1 MLTEQD
7 NKAKLVMERIDKI
20 ASLPILLAR
29 LDNRPGVFVM
39 GDFDRQGTGRFS
51 YLGLKPVEQL
61 TFEQNGEG
69 DPFEILNLETQ
80 KYQLDSTQDLP
91 APFVGGWVG
100 YLSYDLARYIER
112 LPDNVN
118 HDIPL
123 PLMYFGFYDAIAAWD
138 NQQKCGY
145 LLALDYPGQRES
157 TVSRRTRLRALCQV
171 EDESEKSDQVED
183 KQQSATLQYTAHL
196 VRQMESGIEHQ
207 AYLDKVARAIEY
219 IKAGD
224 IFEVNISQRFACPYQ
239 ESPSVLYEYLA
250 RHNPA
255 GYATLIVA
263 ADHAVISASPELFL
277 SRRGSRIITRPIK
290 GTAPRGANEQEDR
303 VNREWLLHSD
313 KDRSELNMII
323 DLERN
328 DLGRICQYGT
338 VKVLAEREIE
348 EHPTVLHTVS
358 TIAGDLWDKT
368 GISDIFRATFPGGSI
383 TGAPKIRSMEI
394 IDELEPT
401 ARSVYTG
408 SIGWIGING
417 DMDLN
422 IAIRTIILSAQKAY
436 AQVGGAIV
444 ADSDPQAEYDETLA
458 KAAAL
463 VRALWATGNAK
474 GKIK

>member
-1 MLTEQD
+1 MLIEQD
-7 NKAKLVMERIDKI
+7 KKAKLVIERIEEI
-20 ASLPILLAR
+20 ASLPVLLER

-39 GDFDRQGTGRFS
+39 GDFDRRGVGRFS
-51 YLGLKPVEQL
+51 YLGLKPAEQL
-61 TFEQNGEG
+61 VFEQKAEG
-69 DPFEILNLETQ
+69 DPFEILHREILRF
-80 KYQLDSTQDLP
+80 QLDKTYHLP

-100 YLSYDLARYIER
+100 YLSYDLGRHIER
-112 LPDNVN
+112 LPDNVD
-118 HDIPL
+118 HDIGL

-138 NQQKCGY
+138 NQEKCGY
-145 LLALDYPGQRES
+145 LLALDYPEQKES
-157 TVSRRTRLRALCQV
+157 TENRLTRLRGICQV
-171 EDESEKSDQVED
+171 EDQPEIGDQNKDE
-183 KQQSATLQYTAHL
+183 QQSTTLQYTAHL

-207 AYLDKVARAIEY
+207 GYLEKVARAIEY

-224 IFEVNISQRFACPYQ
+224 IFEVNISQRFACGYREQ
-239 ESPSVLYEYLA
+239 PSVLYEYLA
-250 RHNPA
+250 RHNPS

-263 ADHAVISASPELFL
+263 ADHAVVSASPELFL
-277 SRRGSRIITRPIK
+277 SRRGGSIITRPIK
-290 GTAPRGANEQEDR
+290 GTAPRGANEQEDQ
-303 VNREWLLHSD
+303 VNRDWLLHSD

-328 DLGRICQYGT
+328 DLGRICRYGS

-358 TIAGDLWDKT
+358 TIVGDLWDNT
-368 GISDIFRATFPGGSI
+368 SISDIFRATFPGGSI
-383 TGAPKIRSMEI
+383 TGAPKIRAMEI

-401 ARSVYTG
+401 ARGVYTG

-422 IAIRTIILSAQKAY
+422 IAIRTIILSDQKAY

-444 ADSDPQAEYDETLA
+444 ADSEPQAEYDETLA

-463 VRALWATGNAK
+463 VRALWATGK
-474 GKIK
+474 